1 MSLSV
6 PVCGKDPTMADVAMW
21 VTLPRWRQP
30 PGLPGLFKPSREGIN
45 IIRDTPPQPNR
56 RGFDILQV
64 KTLVLLK

>member
-21 VTLPRWRQP
+21 VTLLRWRQP

-45 IIRDTPPQPNR
+45 IVREPPPPNR

-64 KTLVLLK
+64 KILVLLK